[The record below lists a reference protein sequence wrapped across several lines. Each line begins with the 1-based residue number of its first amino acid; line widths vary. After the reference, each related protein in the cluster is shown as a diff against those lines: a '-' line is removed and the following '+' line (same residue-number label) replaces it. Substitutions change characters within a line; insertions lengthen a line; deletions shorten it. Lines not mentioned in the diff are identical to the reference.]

1 MIRTLI
7 CAGACTFALST
18 AAISATPTTNL
29 AGASLAETITLEAKK
44 KCKKGKRFSTKLGRC
59 VRSKR
64 GSY

>member
-1 MIRTLI
+1 MIRTLL

-18 AAISATPTTNL
+18 VAISATPATTP
-29 AGASLAETITLEAKK
+29 AGVSLGGTITLDAKK